1 MIQKEGEFISSV
13 TIEPAYSVRVSKS
26 STEYDTWEW
35 FTTANT
41 RHIELCELFKTFPI
55 LYIPVLGI
63 KKIIKLFFLH
73 RTKEKRTLL
82 CKMNFYSFYPL
93 SFPFFSFLCIK
104 VTRETFNDVI
114 TRTWRPFRIVIRFF
128 TIKDRSDVRSSGSSS
143 PDTIATLPLSSC
155 SAIIHARDLKDSLKD
170 QRSSHFFH
178 CVRFWKKRR
187 IKSIDSFEYEILWYS
202 VKIWRLK
209 KKNQRRIQH
218 GKRGEKN
225 FERHS
230 DFFFFFFFF

>member
-1 MIQKEGEFISSV
+1 
-13 TIEPAYSVRVSKS
+13 
-26 STEYDTWEW
+26 
-35 FTTANT
+35 
-41 RHIELCELFKTFPI
+41 
-55 LYIPVLGI
+55 
-63 KKIIKLFFLH
+63 
-73 RTKEKRTLL
+73 
-82 CKMNFYSFYPL
+82 MNFYSFYPL

-178 CVRFWKKRR
+178 CVWFWKKRR

-230 DFFFFFFFF
+230 DFFFFFFFKYEWKSTKSSSGFSVVRGNMSQKDERGAAWRGVAPSQSPSFRFFLERH

>member
-1 MIQKEGEFISSV
+1 
-13 TIEPAYSVRVSKS
+13 
-26 STEYDTWEW
+26 
-35 FTTANT
+35 
-41 RHIELCELFKTFPI
+41 
-55 LYIPVLGI
+55 
-63 KKIIKLFFLH
+63 
-73 RTKEKRTLL
+73 
-82 CKMNFYSFYPL
+82 MNFYSFYPL

-178 CVRFWKKRR
+178 CVWFWKKRR

-209 KKNQRRIQH
+209 KKKKSKTNPTRKTGR
-218 GKRGEKN
+218 EK
-225 FERHS
+225 FRTAFRFLFL
-230 DFFFFFFFF
+230 FFFLNTNGRARRAPLVSLWFEETWVKKTNVARRGVAWRLLKVHRFGFS

>member
-1 MIQKEGEFISSV
+1 MI
-13 TIEPAYSVRVSKS
+13 YNSKHKAHRALRAF
-26 STEYDTWEW
+26 E
-35 FTTANT
+35 
-41 RHIELCELFKTFPI
+41 TFPI

-63 KKIIKLFFLH
+63 KKITKLFFLH
-73 RTKEKRTLL
+73 RTKEKKTLL

-155 SAIIHARDLKDSLKD
+155 SAIIHARDLKDSFKD

-178 CVRFWKKRR
+178 CVRFWKKYRFVR
-187 IKSIDSFEYEILWYS
+187 IWNIVIFCKNL
-202 VKIWRLK
+202 KIK
-209 KKNQRRIQH
+209 KKKIKDESNTEN
-218 GKRGEKN
+218 GERKISN
-225 FERHS
+225 GIPISFS
-230 DFFFFFFFF
+230 FFFF

>member
-1 MIQKEGEFISSV
+1 MI
-13 TIEPAYSVRVSKS
+13 YNSKHK
-26 STEYDTWEW
+26 
-35 FTTANT
+35 AH
-41 RHIELCELFKTFPI
+41 RALRAFKTFPI

-63 KKIIKLFFLH
+63 KKITKLFFLH
-73 RTKEKRTLL
+73 RTKEKKTLL

-104 VTRETFNDVI
+104 VTRETFSDVI

-202 VKIWRLK
+202 IEIWRLK
-209 KKNQRRIQH
+209 KKLNESNMEN
-218 GKRGEKN
+218 GERKISN
-225 FERHS
+225 GIPISFS
-230 DFFFFFFFF
+230 FFFFFKYEWKST

>member
-1 MIQKEGEFISSV
+1 MLYRIHDLKNDSKGGRIYIVGDDRASLFRTCKQIVNRIRYVRMI
-13 TIEPAYSVRVSKS
+13 YNSKHK
-26 STEYDTWEW
+26 
-35 FTTANT
+35 AH
-41 RHIELCELFKTFPI
+41 RALRAFKTFPI

-155 SAIIHARDLKDSLKD
+155 SAIIHARDLKDSFKD
-170 QRSSHFFH
+170 QRTFLSLAYDFE
-178 CVRFWKKRR
+178 
-187 IKSIDSFEYEILWYS
+187 KSEELKVSIRSNMKYCDIL
-202 VKIWRLK
+202 
-209 KKNQRRIQH
+209 
-218 GKRGEKN
+218 
-225 FERHS
+225 
-230 DFFFFFFFF
+230 

>member
-41 RHIELCELFKTFPI
+41 RHIELCELLKRFQSC
-55 LYIPVLGI
+55 IPVLGI
-63 KKIIKLFFLH
+63 KKITKLFFLH
-73 RTKEKRTLL
+73 RTKEKKTLL

-178 CVRFWKKRR
+178 CVWFWKKRR

-209 KKNQRRIQH
+209 KKKKSKTNPTRKTGR
-218 GKRGEKN
+218 EK
-225 FERHS
+225 FRTAFRFLFL
-230 DFFFFFFFF
+230 FFF